1 MCREKSG
8 TTLCASA
15 GNQFLNRRL
24 NVVGTDVATKLLQ
37 KQIDTKTKMDIKMDI
52 KKIIEPVARHFGTS
66 VSDILSSSRDG
77 KIVTARHVAI
87 YLSRSCFAASLSE
100 ATKAF
105 NRPHVTILFAER
117 KVRERMGSDEAFRI
131 EVEKLHRELEGRQ
144 ENGL

>member
-1 MCREKSG
+1 M
-8 TTLCASA
+8 
-15 GNQFLNRRL
+15 
-24 NVVGTDVATKLLQ
+24 LQ
-37 KQIDTKTKMDIKMDI
+37 KQIDTKTKMDI

-117 KVRERMGSDEAFRI
+117 KVRERMGADEAFRI
-131 EVEKLHRELEGRQ
+131 EVEKLHRELEGR
-144 ENGL
+144 

>member
-1 MCREKSG
+1 
-8 TTLCASA
+8 
-15 GNQFLNRRL
+15 
-24 NVVGTDVATKLLQ
+24 
-37 KQIDTKTKMDIKMDI
+37 MDI